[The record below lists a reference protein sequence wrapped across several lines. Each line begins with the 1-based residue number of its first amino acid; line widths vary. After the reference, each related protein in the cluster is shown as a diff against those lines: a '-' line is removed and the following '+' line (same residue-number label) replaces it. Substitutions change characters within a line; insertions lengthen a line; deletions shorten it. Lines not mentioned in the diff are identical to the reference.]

1 MRAENE
7 KRYGQGHHHSST
19 LDNSTLVSKAY
30 GHIGRH
36 ASYYSKEERFAE
48 ITAST
53 NVSSSRRQ
61 TRVDSLQSV
70 RDSFRKRGFSE
81 DSTRIFMLS
90 WKSGTK
96 KQYNTHITRWF
107 RYCTERKITPV
118 SPTLEEVVEFLTN
131 QFNKGLGYESLNTAR
146 GALSAFGIQFEG
158 FRIGNHPLIIR
169 FMKGVF
175 AARPTKSRYTEVWD
189 VNKVLIYL
197 KKLSPVRHLSLKNLT
212 LKLVMLMALTQAA
225 RVQTLQLISY
235 TDYKKLKSE
244 FVFKFDGLLKHN
256 RPNHNINFISFKAYP
271 PDRRLCIYTVLKEYL
286 ARTSNVRIDNNAKKL
301 LLSYVKPYKNVTK
314 DTISRWIK
322 TVMYRSGINIA
333 KYGSHSVRAA
343 AASKAKN
350 SGVPVAVILEK
361 AGWSSESTF
370 AKFYDKAINTG
381 RDPFQEGVLRH

>member
-1 MRAENE
+1 M
-7 KRYGQGHHHSST
+7 
-19 LDNSTLVSKAY
+19 
-30 GHIGRH
+30 
-36 ASYYSKEERFAE
+36 
-48 ITAST
+48 
-53 NVSSSRRQ
+53 
-61 TRVDSLQSV
+61 
-70 RDSFRKRGFSE
+70 
-81 DSTRIFMLS
+81 
-90 WKSGTK
+90 
-96 KQYNTHITRWF
+96 
-107 RYCTERKITPV
+107 
-118 SPTLEEVVEFLTN
+118 EEVVEFLTN

-146 GALSAFGIQFEG
+146 GALSALGIQFEG